1 MTREELIEKIES
13 LKGAQLALQGIM
25 AASDKYAAK
34 CLKMGLNFSE
44 AYPEEYSRYTAA
56 NAEYNEN
63 EGVISALEAQLA
75 GMPEE
80 PEAYGGLE

>member
-13 LKGAQLALQGIM
+13 LRGAQLALQGVM

-34 CLKMGLNFSE
+34 CLKMELTFSE
-44 AYPEEYSRYTAA
+44 AYPEEYSAYTAA

-63 EGVISALEAQLA
+63 EGVIAALEEQLA

-80 PEAYGGLE
+80 PSEP

>member
-13 LKGAQLALQGIM
+13 LKGAQLALQGVM

-34 CLKMGLNFSE
+34 CLKMGLTFSE
-44 AYPEEYSRYTAA
+44 AYPEEYSAYTAA

-63 EGVISALEAQLA
+63 EGVIASLEEQLA
-75 GMPEE
+75 GTPEE
-80 PEAYGGLE
+80 PSEP

>member
-13 LKGAQLALQGIM
+13 LKGAQLALQGVM

-34 CLKMGLNFSE
+34 CLKMGLTFSE
-44 AYPEEYSRYTAA
+44 AYPEEYSAYTAA

-63 EGVISALEAQLA
+63 EGVISALEEQLA

-80 PEAYGGLE
+80 PSEP

>member
-1 MTREELIEKIES
+1 MTREEFIEKIES
-13 LKGAQLALQGIM
+13 LKGAQLALQGVM

-34 CLKMGLNFSE
+34 CLKMGLTFSE

-63 EGVISALEAQLA
+63 EQTISALEAQLS

-80 PEAYGGLE
+80 PSEP

>member
-34 CLKMGLNFSE
+34 CLKMGLTFSE

-63 EGVISALEAQLA
+63 EGVIASLVEQLA
-75 GMPEE
+75 GMSEE
-80 PEAYGGLE
+80 PSEP

>member
-13 LKGAQLALQGIM
+13 LKGAQLALQGVM

-34 CLKMGLNFSE
+34 CLKMGLTFSE
-44 AYPEEYSRYTAA
+44 AYPEEYSAYTAA

-63 EGVISALEAQLA
+63 EQTIAGLEAQLA

-80 PEAYGGLE
+80 PSEP

>member
-34 CLKMGLNFSE
+34 CLKIGLTFSE

>member
-1 MTREELIEKIES
+1 MTSEELIEKIES
-13 LKGAQLALQGIM
+13 LKGAQLALQGVM

-34 CLKMGLNFSE
+34 CLKM
-44 AYPEEYSRYTAA
+44 YTAA

-63 EGVISALEAQLA
+63 EGVIASLEEQLA

-80 PEAYGGLE
+80 PAEP

>member
-34 CLKMGLNFSE
+34 CLKLGLTFSE
-44 AYPEEYSRYTAA
+44 VYPEEYSRYTAA

-63 EGVISALEAQLA
+63 EGVIASLEAQLA

-80 PEAYGGLE
+80 PAEP